1 MAART
6 HPLHNFLSGVA
17 SLGETNVRRF
27 ERGFVRN
34 YCVVEIVGEPWNSGL
49 ETQRVERGHAD
60 RRAVRGVNSC
70 VHAVPKQPE
79 MFARRD
85 NFRTVAAKARA
96 ADKVA

>member
-17 SLGETNVRRF
+17 ALGKANMRRF
-27 ERGFVRN
+27 ERRFVRN
-34 YCVVEIVGEPWNSGL
+34 YCVVEIVGEPWNSGF

-70 VHAVPKQPE
+70 MHALPKQPE
-79 MFARRD
+79 MFARRN
-85 NFRTVAAKARA
+85 NFRALAAKVRA
-96 ADKVA
+96 PN